1 MPAMTS
7 YFAAFCTTSYLQD
20 IRVKEP
26 KITFLIEQAKEF
38 CIPTIICLDEK
49 LTAQEV
55 EEIRSVFKEHNII
68 AEVTFTENNLQLLH
82 AQMMEVVRTNEAA
95 KRASA

>member
-1 MPAMTS
+1 MPVMTS
-7 YFAAFCTTSYLQD
+7 YFAAFCTTNCLQD

-26 KITFLIEQAKEF
+26 KITFLIEQAKKSR
-38 CIPTIICLDEK
+38 IPTIICLDKK

-82 AQMMEVVRTNEAA
+82 AQMMEVVVTNEAA
-95 KRASA
+95 KRAPA

>member
-1 MPAMTS
+1 MPTMTS
-7 YFAAFCTTSYLQD
+7 YFAAFCTANYLQD

-26 KITFLIEQAKEF
+26 KIIFLIEQAKKL
-38 CIPTIICLDEK
+38 CIPTIICLDER

-55 EEIRSVFKEHNII
+55 EEIRCVFREHSII

-82 AQMMEVVRTNEAA
+82 AQMMEVVMTNEAA
-95 KRASA
+95 KKAPA

>member
-1 MPAMTS
+1 MTS
-7 YFAAFCTTSYLQD
+7 YFAAFCTTNYLQD

-26 KITFLIEQAKEF
+26 KITFLIEQAKKF

-49 LTAQEV
+49 LNAQEV

-68 AEVTFTENNLQLLH
+68 AEVTFTENNLRLLDT
-82 AQMMEVVRTNEAA
+82 QMMEVIARLEFA
-95 KRASA
+95 KRAPA